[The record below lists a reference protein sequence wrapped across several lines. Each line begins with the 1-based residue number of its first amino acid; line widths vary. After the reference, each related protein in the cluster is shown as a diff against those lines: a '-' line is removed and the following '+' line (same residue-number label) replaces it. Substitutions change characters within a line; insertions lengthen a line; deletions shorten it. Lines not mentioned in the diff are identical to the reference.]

1 MKEIWIIAKREL
13 QSFFDSL
20 VAYIIMVL
28 FLGFSGF
35 FTWLSMNNVFF
46 IGQATLSVF
55 FSVAYWS
62 LFFFIPA
69 ITMKLIA
76 EEKRTGTIELLLT
89 KSITDRQVVVGKF
102 LAALVLISLT
112 LVFTLP
118 YVITVSTIGN
128 LDFGATVTGYLGLF
142 LMSAAYI
149 SIGLFASSITNNQIV
164 SFMLALFI
172 SLFFH
177 IIFGVISKG
186 LSGAMGQFFDSLS
199 LQVHYESISRGVID
213 SRDLI
218 YFLSIA
224 FLGLFFTEV
233 SIAKRNS

>member
-20 VAYIIMVL
+20 VAYVIMVL
-28 FLGFSGF
+28 FLGFSGLF
-35 FTWLSMNNVFF
+35 IWILPNNIFLM
-46 IGQATLSVF
+46 GQATLSVF

-69 ITMKLIA
+69 ITMRLIA
-76 EEKRTGTIELLLT
+76 EEKRSGTIELLLT
-89 KSITDRQVVVGKF
+89 KAISYRQVVSGKF
-102 LAALVLISLT
+102 LAALILISIT
-112 LVFTLP
+112 LIFTLP
-118 YVITVSTIGN
+118 YVISVSTIGN
-128 LDFGATVTGYLGLF
+128 LDFGATLTGYLGLF

-164 SFMLALFI
+164 SFMIALFI

-186 LSGAMGQFFDSLS
+186 LSGSLGQFFDSLS

-224 FLGLFFTEV
+224 FAGLFFTEV
-233 SIAKRNS
+233 TLAKRN